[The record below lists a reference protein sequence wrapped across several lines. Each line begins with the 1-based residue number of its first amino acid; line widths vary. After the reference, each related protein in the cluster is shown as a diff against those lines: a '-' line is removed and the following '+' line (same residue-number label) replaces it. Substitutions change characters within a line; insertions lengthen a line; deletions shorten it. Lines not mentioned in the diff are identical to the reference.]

1 MFRFLHYLCTR
12 KLKGSLAQL
21 VQSICLTSRGSAVR
35 IRQLPHEKRD
45 WKANLFFVYCLTESK
60 LSSINSQKYLH
71 SQTLLSL
78 KLVELE
84 LSDGC
89 VNKNEF
95 YFKGISASA
104 TPVESVN
111 SHTEKRDWKA
121 NLFFCLLLYRY
132 AIRVCADKIKSLII
146 IVLSG
151 ILCTRSRDRTGTA
164 ITGHRIL
171 SPACLPIPPFE
182 QPLSFR

>member
-1 MFRFLHYLCTR
+1 M
-12 KLKGSLAQL
+12 
-21 VQSICLTSRGSAVR
+21 
-35 IRQLPHEKRD
+35 
-45 WKANLFFVYCLTESK
+45 TESK

-71 SQTLLSL
+71 SQTLLGL
-78 KLVELE
+78 RLVELE

-89 VNKNEF
+89 GNKNEF

-111 SHTEKRDWKA
+111 SHTEKRDWET

-132 AIRVCADKIKSLII
+132 AIRVCADKIKPLII
-146 IVLSG
+146 RLLSG

>member
-1 MFRFLHYLCTR
+1 MVAEIKMSFISKVFPLRLRRSNPSTPTQR
-12 KLKGSLAQL
+12 REIGKPIS
-21 VQSICLTSRGSAVR
+21 
-35 IRQLPHEKRD
+35 
-45 WKANLFFVYCLTESK
+45 FFVYCLPESK
-60 LSSINSQKYLH
+60 LSSINSQKYLQ
-71 SQTLLSL
+71 SQTLLGL
-78 KLVELE
+78 RLVELE

-89 VNKNEF
+89 GNKNEF

-111 SHTEKRDWKA
+111 SHTRREIGFPIS
-121 NLFFCLLLYRY
+121 FFCLLLYRY
-132 AIRVCADKIKSLII
+132 AIRVCADKIKPLII
-146 IVLSG
+146 RLLSG